1 MLLTCIAEP
10 PNEMLDQ
17 ARAKRRYEKFLIS
30 VAQNM
35 ASDAKAALRQFNRL
49 DTE

>member
-1 MLLTCIAEP
+1 MSDRIAQEYA
-10 PNEMLDQ
+10 